1 MRTGDLGHIDSE
13 GFLFITGRAKDIVIR
28 GGENISCPEVEH
40 ALYEHPAVF
49 EAAVYGVPDER
60 LGEAV
65 AATIMLRPGE
75 HVDVDTFEAH
85 VAGRLA
91 LFKVPPHLLAAREP
105 AADRLGEV
113 RQAQTAR
120 DAIALLKSR

>member
-1 MRTGDLGHIDSE
+1 

-60 LGEAV
+60 LGEAL
-65 AATIMLRPGE
+65 AATIMLRGNAPITAE
-75 HVDVDTFEAH
+75 DLQAH
-85 VAGRLA
+85 VASRLA
-91 LFKVPPHLLAAREP
+91 QFKVPTHVFVQRDQLPRIASGKIDKRTLKREAEQRLAGR
-105 AADRLGEV
+105 
-113 RQAQTAR
+113 
-120 DAIALLKSR
+120 